1 MCDRKKDTSQML
13 SNHPWA
19 SLADLKMFLNGW
31 DMGRNIGAAQSA
43 VRVVA
48 IDLCYPNH
56 QTLSLMG

>member
-1 MCDRKKDTSQML
+1 ML